1 MRPKAVE
8 ALGREVLRQLECGS
22 HHCAAICASGR
33 VYTWGSGSF
42 GQLGH
47 GDRRSEA
54 LPRMI
59 GSLAHVEIVRVAC
72 GGHTCA
78 LSAHGE
84 LFTFGNGKHGQ
95 LGHGDA
101 RPEAAPRRVAR
112 LRHARVLGI
121 ACGDFHTLALADD
134 GYVYT
139 WGAGAFGEL
148 GHGDPAHRSEPR
160 RLEGVRRHSLVFAAC
175 GASHNV
181 LLLAPSRP
189 EADREPHPLDA
200 GYYEEEEVSDADDAS
215 SDHSWSSAGES
226 ATTAGTRG
234 REYFY

>member
-1 MRPKAVE
+1 
-8 ALGREVLRQLECGS
+8 
-22 HHCAAICASGR
+22 
-33 VYTWGSGSF
+33 
-42 GQLGH
+42 
-47 GDRRSEA
+47 
-54 LPRMI
+54 MI

-84 LFTFGNGKHGQ
+84 LFTLATASTASSATATRGR
-95 LGHGDA
+95 
-101 RPEAAPRRVAR
+101 RPRAAWRGCAT
-112 LRHARVLGI
+112 RVLGT
-121 ACGDFHTLALADD
+121 CGDHTLALADD

-139 WGAGAFGEL
+139 WGGRLWRA
-148 GHGDPAHRSEPR
+148 GHGDPAHWEELR
-160 RLEGVRRHSLVFAAC
+160 RLEGVRGHSLSSPR